1 MKKAIVIAS
10 VAAALASP
18 LAAQSVPLNTVSGGE
33 GKEVVQ
39 GQAGLAGGGLGIG
52 LVVGLAVLAVV
63 AASDSSSSSSTEADA
78 E

>member
-39 GQAGLAGGGLGIG
+39 GQAGLAAGGLATG

-63 AASDSSSSSSTEADA
+63 AASDSSSAVATTAD

>member
-33 GKEVVQ
+33 GKEIVQ
-39 GQAGLAGGGLGIG
+39 GQGAGAGGLTTG

-63 AASDSSSSSSTEADA
+63 AAADSSSSSSTEAAA